1 MASGNGWSVPGSFML
16 LRRRVVTP
24 ICVALIALGG
34 IGGTQAQE
42 ATPGGAAGGTACVT
56 AAGAGAVSG
65 AAATPADAAAATPVT
80 DQSVIGTATTA
91 LQAFYTCQ
99 DENSV
104 SGSYEHLAVSSVSS
118 TADGS
123 LLVEHQVQ
131 RGAQLLA
138 GRATLADSGGTWSVT
153 AIAPMT
159 PKTDVDMV
167 TISAK
172 AGDGAVELSPASAE
186 AKPAVSIHGINAEPS
201 DQVIVVLKTPD
212 GFDPAS
218 LTSYDP
224 RALPDGVTL
233 VGELPLAAGAEGDAI
248 FLGLGPGAYA
258 IYGVGTDG
266 TLSTGAAL
274 TLTEEVQLDVPSI
287 FDTPEATPSS

>member
-1 MASGNGWSVPGSFML
+1 MASGNGRSVPGSFML

-34 IGGTQAQE
+34 IGGAQAQE
-42 ATPGGAAGGTACVT
+42 ATPGGAAGGSACVT
-56 AAGAGAVSG
+56 AAGVGAASG
-65 AAATPADAAAATPVT
+65 AAATPADAAAATPVS
-80 DQSVIGTATTA
+80 DQSVIDTATTA

-104 SGSYEHLAVSSVSS
+104 SGTYDHLVVSSVSS

-131 RGAQLLA
+131 RGTQLLA
-138 GRATLADSGGTWSVT
+138 GRATLVDNGGTWSVT
-153 AIAPMT
+153 AMTPTT

-172 AGDGAVELSPASAE
+172 VSDGAVELSPASAE
-186 AKPAVSIHGINAEPS
+186 AKPAVSLHGINAES
-201 DQVIVVLKTPD
+201 TDQVIVVLKTPD

-218 LTSYDP
+218 ITSYNP
-224 RALPDGVTL
+224 RELPDGVTL
-233 VGELPLAAGAEGDAI
+233 MGELPLAAGAEGDAI
-248 FLGLGPGAYA
+248 FLGLEPGAYA

-274 TLTEEVQLDVPSI
+274 TLTEEVKLDVPSI